1 MPAHDPPPATA
12 DLSHPSHPSDLSDLS
27 HPPSEPGPPGRTGR
41 PDDALADRFEAHRGH
56 LQAVAYRM
64 LGSMAEAE
72 DAVQETWLRFGR
84 TDTREIDNLGGWLT
98 RVVARV
104 CLDQLRSRRSR
115 SAREGAE
122 AALSPAPDP
131 EEEALLADEVG
142 LALLVVLD
150 RLAPVERV
158 AFVLHDLFAVPFAD
172 IAPIVE
178 RSEATT
184 KRLASRARQRVRG
197 GVAAPGGPSL
207 AEQRRLVEAFLA
219 ATRRGDLAGLLTLLA
234 PDVVRR
240 ADLAAVA
247 PGTPAELRGARAVA
261 EETAGNAARA
271 RFARAVLVDGAAGVV
286 VAPAGHLVLA
296 LRLTLDTLDTR
307 DPTGTVITRIDTIA
321 GPTHLAALH
330 ITLLPGP
337 LPGAG

>member
-1 MPAHDPPPATA
+1 MPAHDLLPERVA
-12 DLSHPSHPSDLSDLS
+12 
-27 HPPSEPGPPGRTGR
+27 
-41 PDDALADRFEAHRGH
+41 RFEEHRSH
-56 LQAVAYRM
+56 LRAVAYRM
-64 LGSMAEAE
+64 LGSLAEAD
-72 DAVQETWLRFGR
+72 DAVQETWLRLGR
-84 TDTREIDNLGGWLT
+84 SDIGDVVNLGGWLT

-104 CLDQLRSRRSR
+104 CLDMLRSRRSR
-115 SAREGAE
+115 SEREE
-122 AALSPAPDP
+122 AVAVAADPRPGTEAPDP
-131 EEEALLADEVG
+131 EHEALLADEVG
-142 LALLVVLD
+142 LALLVVLG
-150 RLAPVERV
+150 RLTPVERV
-158 AFVLHDLFAVPFAD
+158 AFVLHDLFAVPFAE
-172 IAPIVE
+172 IAPIVD

-247 PGTPAELRGARAVA
+247 PGKPAELRGARAVA

-271 RFARAVLVDGAAGVV
+271 RFARAVLVDGAAGIV

-296 LRLTLDTLDTR
+296 LRLTLGTV
-307 DPTGTVITRIDTIA
+307 DPTGTVITHIDTIA

-337 LPGAG
+337 LPGVG

>member
-1 MPAHDPPPATA
+1 MPAHDLLPERVA
-12 DLSHPSHPSDLSDLS
+12 
-27 HPPSEPGPPGRTGR
+27 
-41 PDDALADRFEAHRGH
+41 RFEEQRSH
-56 LQAVAYRM
+56 LRAVAYRM
-64 LGSMAEAE
+64 LGSLAEAD
-72 DAVQETWLRFGR
+72 DAVQETWLRLGR
-84 TDTREIDNLGGWLT
+84 SDTGDVVRIVNLGGWLT

-104 CLDQLRSRRSR
+104 CLDMLRSRRSR
-115 SAREGAE
+115 SEREDAVALAAVADPRPGAG
-122 AALSPAPDP
+122 APDP
-131 EEEALLADEVG
+131 EHEALLADEVG
-142 LALLVVLD
+142 PALLVVLG
-150 RLAPVERV
+150 RLTPVERV
-158 AFVLHDLFAVPFAD
+158 AFVLHDLFAVPFAE
-172 IAPIVE
+172 IAPIVD

-219 ATRRGDLAGLLTLLA
+219 ATRRGDLAGLLALLA

-247 PGTPAELRGARAVA
+247 PGKPAELRGARAVA

-271 RFARAVLVDGAAGVV
+271 RFARAVLVDGAAGIV

-296 LRLTLDTLDTR
+296 LRLTLD
-307 DPTGTVITRIDTIA
+307 PTGTVVTHIDTIA